1 MALAPDEAPAA
12 LVIVI
17 DEFATLA
24 KQLPEFVAGVVDI
37 AQRGRSLGIHLV
49 LSTQRLAGAVDD
61 NIVANA
67 NVRVALRVLDRA
79 DSTAMVGSGVAAE
92 IPVAMR
98 GRGVVPHRLAPSG
111 RVPERVRGA
120 AGRRPA
126 QRRHARGRRFRRSR
140 AS

>member
-1 MALAPDEAPAA
+1 MIAVAPDEAPAA
-12 LVIVI
+12 LLIVI

-67 NVRVALRVLDRA
+67 NVRVALRLLDRA
-79 DSTAMVGSGVAAE
+79 DSAAMVGSGVAAE

-98 GRGVVPHRLAPSG
+98 GRGVLTTRLAPAG
-111 RVPERVRGA
+111 RVSERVRGSTARDRGAVSA
-120 AGRRPA
+120 ACGR
-126 QRRHARGRRFRRSR
+126 GF
-140 AS
+140 